1 MSSSDLADPDPCG
14 AISTGRL
21 GLRIGSIFAILFTSL
36 AGTLFPILAKRVK
49 SLERT
54 VPGAVFDFSKFF
66 GSGVILA
73 TGFIHLLQPA
83 TEALGASYTRSAGEC
98 ISDGWAE
105 YPYAFAFCLVS
116 LYATLVS
123 QMVFLRMG
131 TERVGRVMGRKGGD
145 EGEVTHVHLEQGQA
159 QALLPELKDNPSASS
174 NADAIVGVDPEKAH
188 GPSSPAAAPLDST
201 TSTTTTTTA
210 APSTPDPLEANPVVA
225 QLMSAI
231 TLEFGVVLHSL
242 IIGITLSGTSDEGL
256 GTLVIVIVFHQMFEG
271 LGLGTRL
278 AVLDVSAQYS
288 WLPWVGAL
296 VFSACTPLGTAIG
309 LGVREGVSMS
319 SGTGSVASGILDS
332 ISSGILLYTATVEL
346 IAHEIVLNPYYHTC
360 SWTRMWF
367 CLGSFAFGAGIMA
380 LLGKWT

>member
-1 MSSSDLADPDPCG
+1 MSDALPVDDAPDPCG
-14 AISTGRL
+14 AVSTGRL
-21 GLRIGSIFAILFTSL
+21 GLRIGSIFAILVTSL

-49 SLERT
+49 ALERT
-54 VPGAVFDFSKFF
+54 VPGFVFDFAKFF

-83 TEALGASYTRSAGEC
+83 TEALGASYTLSAGGC
-98 ISDGWAE
+98 ISDAWAD
-105 YPYAFAFCLVS
+105 YPYAFALCLVS
-116 LYATLVS
+116 LYATFVS

-131 TERVGRVMGRKGGD
+131 SERVGRA
-145 EGEVTHVHLEQGQA
+145 LEA
-159 QALLPELKDNPSASS
+159 NASS
-174 NADAIVGVDPEKAH
+174 ADPEKAH
-188 GPSSPAAAPLDST
+188 GPAVPAPSAVGRES
-201 TSTTTTTTA
+201 TTTA
-210 APSTPDPLEANPVVA
+210 ATQGLADPLEDNPVVA

-231 TLEFGVVLHSL
+231 TLEFGVVLHSV
-242 IIGITLSGTSDEGL
+242 IIGLTLSGTSDEGL

-278 AVLDVSAQYS
+278 ALLDVSDTYA

-296 VFSACTPLGTAIG
+296 VFSLCTPLGTAIG

-319 SGTGSVASGILDS
+319 NGTGSVAAGILDA
-332 ISSGILLYTATVEL
+332 ISSGILLYMATVEL

-360 SWTRMWF
+360 SWTRLWF

>member
-1 MSSSDLADPDPCG
+1 MSDVPVGPDPCG

-21 GLRIGSIFAILFTSL
+21 GLRIGSIFAILLTSL

-49 SLERT
+49 AFERT
-54 VPGAVFDFSKFF
+54 VPGSVFDFSKFF

-83 TEALGASYTRSAGEC
+83 TEALGASYTLSQGGC
-98 ISDGWAE
+98 ISDGWAD

-116 LYATLVS
+116 LYATFVS

-131 TERVGRVMGRKGGD
+131 TERVGRAMGRARGG
-145 EGEVTHVHLEQGQA
+145 EEGEAARGEVTHVHLGRTRKRRTG
-159 QALLPELKDNPSASS
+159 PPPPPRRRRRRSS
-174 NADAIVGVDPEKAH
+174 RPRRR
-188 GPSSPAAAPLDST
+188 PAAAQSKADPLD
-201 TSTTTTTTA
+201 
-210 APSTPDPLEANPVVA
+210 ENPVVA
-225 QLMSAI
+225 ELMSAA
-231 TLEFGVVLHSL
+231 TLEFGVVLHSF
-242 IIGITLSGTSDEGL
+242 IIGLTLSGTSDEGL
-256 GTLVIVIVFHQMFEG
+256 GTLVIIIVFHQMFEG

-278 AVLDVSAQYS
+278 AVLDVSDKYA
-288 WLPWVGAL
+288 WLPWVGAV
-296 VFSACTPLGTAIG
+296 VFSFCTPLGTTIG
-309 LGVREGVSMS
+309 LGIREGVSMS